1 MGGSC
6 AGVVQWY
13 ILESHIVHSD
23 SSWPWSSQSSLSLLR
38 ILSVLRSFHLTVNTD
53 IFSQT
58 EKFCWVL
65 CLWGTNKIFSY
76 NVENVDK
83 QWQICVIM
91 WWMWLKKISS
101 LQWTLEYLWLIET
114 KHLTNSW
121 FNLAGFIT
129 SYQYQYFNIYP
140 HWDVVVLWLHWVGG
154 DWSTLFSNS
163 ILSLFSDSWSLQ
175 HETSVLEITNIE
187 KYFNNKVSKCWSK
200 NIEFLCPWQWMSTG

>member
-23 SSWPWSSQSSLSLLR
+23 SSWPWSSQSSLSSQDPLSVQ
-38 ILSVLRSFHLTVNTD
+38 ILSSDSQHWHLLSNREVLLSAV
-53 IFSQT
+53 
-58 EKFCWVL
+58 

-129 SYQYQYFNIYP
+129 TYQYQYFNIHP
-140 HWDVVVLWLHWVGG
+140 HWDVVVLWLHWVVG

-175 HETSVLEITNIE
+175 HETSVLEIT
-187 KYFNNKVSKCWSK
+187 KYWKIF
-200 NIEFLCPWQWMSTG
+200 QQ